1 MNEFAPV
8 FFGLVS
14 AACWGAGDFSGG
26 MATKRTSV
34 FSVVIASQAVGAILL
49 TLLAILFAEKMPPLE
64 NLLWSGIGGL
74 AGALGLMALYR
85 ALASGQMGV
94 AAPVAAVVSAM
105 IPVIFGIF
113 IEGLPGVAKLIGFGL
128 ALISVWFVSQGEDS
142 SINIQALKLPILAG
156 VGFGVFLILLHQAG
170 DTAVFWPLVSARLAS
185 LLMLVTVAT
194 FSRQKR
200 VPEMGLLPIIA
211 LAGALDA
218 GGNAFYVL
226 AGQAGR
232 LDVAS
237 VLSSLYPAS
246 TVLLAWLILKERI
259 VFRQRIGI
267 AVALA
272 AIVLIAI

>member
-8 FFGLVS
+8 FFGLLS
-14 AACWGAGDFSGG
+14 AASWGAGDFSGG

-34 FSVVIASQAVGAILL
+34 FSVVIASQAVGAVLL
-49 TLLAILFAEKMPPLE
+49 TILAILFAEQIPPLG

-74 AGALGLMALYR
+74 AGALGLMSLYR

-94 AAPVAAVVSAM
+94 AAPVAAVVSAL
-105 IPVIFGIF
+105 IPVIFGIV
-113 IEGLPGVAKLIGFGL
+113 IEGLPGFATLIGFGL
-128 ALISVWFVSQGEDS
+128 ALISVWFVSQGEDA
-142 SINIQALKLPILAG
+142 SINIQSLKLPILAG
-156 VGFGVFLILLHQAG
+156 VGFGIFLILLHQAG
-170 DTAVFWPLVSARLAS
+170 DTAVLWPLVSARLAS
-185 LLMLVTVAT
+185 LLMLVSVAT

-200 VPEMGLLPIIA
+200 VPEMRLLPLIA

-259 VFRQRIGI
+259 GFRQRIGI
-267 AVALA
+267 AIALA

>member
-1 MNEFAPV
+1 MNEFAPI

-26 MATKRTSV
+26 MATKRTGV
-34 FSVVIASQAVGAILL
+34 FSVVIASQAVGAVLL
-49 TLLAILFAEKMPPLE
+49 TLLAILFAEKMPPFE
-64 NLLWSGIGGL
+64 SLLISGVGGL

-94 AAPVAAVVSAM
+94 AAPVAAVVSAV
-105 IPVIFGIF
+105 IPVIFGVF
-113 IEGLPGVAKLIGFGL
+113 IEGLPGFAKLIGFGL
-128 ALISVWFVSQGEDS
+128 ALISVWFVSQGENAG
-142 SINIQALKLPILAG
+142 INLQSLRLPILAG
-156 VGFGVFLILLHQAG
+156 IGFGVFLILLHQAG
-170 DTAVFWPLVSARLAS
+170 DTAVLWPLVSARLAS
-185 LLMLVTVAT
+185 LLMLITVAT
-194 FSRQKR
+194 FSGQKR
-200 VPEMGLLPIIA
+200 VPEIRLLPLIV

-246 TVLLAWLILKERI
+246 TVLLAWLVLKESI
-259 VFRQRIGI
+259 GFQQRIGI
-267 AVALA
+267 GIALA
-272 AIVLIAI
+272 AIVLIAA